1 MALTNG
7 PNLGLLVNGNAGEG
21 HYSEL
26 MKQWR
31 GLDGLVMPNAKGY
44 RTNTPPGSPAD
55 GDLYII
61 GAAPTGAWAGQ
72 GGKITRYS
80 TVAAAW
86 EFYTPKNG
94 WMVQSNSAREV
105 YRYTGGAWEIFYQEG
120 TWTPS
125 WVGQTVAGSFTYTEQ
140 SGSYL
145 CIGGLVS
152 VQYRIV
158 IASTTTQPTGEL
170 RIAGLPFTVGSV
182 HGAGIVNSNNCLNL
196 AESRYIQVPM
206 PLSSTQVMRIW
217 QLGSANNYLA
227 DGSQLSSCGTFSG
240 TATYMK

>member
-21 HYSEL
+21 HYTDL

-44 RTNTPPGSPAD
+44 LTNTPPGSPAD

-72 GGKITRYS
+72 GGKITRWS
-80 TVAAAW
+80 SVANAW

-94 WMVQSNSAREV
+94 WTVQSNSAREV

-120 TWTPS
+120 TYTPS
-125 WVGQTVAGSFTYTEQ
+125 WTASGTAPAIGNGTI
-140 SGSYL
+140 SGSY
-145 CIGGLVS
+145 IKAGKKVTAS
-152 VQYRIV
+152 VNLL
-158 IASTTTQPTGEL
+158 AGSTTTFGTGKWFFSLPT
-170 RIAGLPFTVGSV
+170 SV
-182 HGAGIVNSNNCLNL
+182 AVSYNGVAV
-196 AESRYIQVPM
+196 AERY
-206 PLSSTQVMRIW
+206 
-217 QLGSANNYLA
+217 GF
-227 DGSQLSSCGTFSG
+227 GFSG
-240 TATYMK
+240 GFTLSNPIFAIIANGPNEFSKDYPHVWAVNDRLYLTHTYKEA